1 MRLLDQRSLFMFIH
15 PVDIP
20 KFTHLSH
27 CTTCSLRQEKRWVG
41 TNFFGI
47 TDHVEYVGWKQNI
60 LNINIWN
67 ISSIDN
73 LSKTVA
79 STVSRPSLES
89 LSFDARRTSWTWHD
103 SWPTQK
109 TTPVEIH
116 ETSLDFSAWE
126 DNFLTLVMFSEV
138 RHGSCEGQPNIRI
151 CISLKF
157 KKIYFRIWYFW
168 RLRKTCTRKCW
179 HASAK
184 WKGSS
189 WEDENHCQRWMLR
202 LCFLWQQSFLLCLKS
217 ETSKQIVLR
226 KIIWPTA
233 TFFMRFCSS
242 PCLRRIYYRQNMVD
256 VLQETIE
263 AQTVVPRRPRLPG
276 KHRRYQWFDDVP
288 CLYIPSARPFAI

>member
-47 TDHVEYVGWKQNI
+47 TDHVESVGWKQNI

-79 STVSRPSLES
+79 STVSRPSLEN

-138 RHGSCEGQPNIRI
+138 RPGSCEGQPNIVHFKRNNSEFGILEIEKNVYIVDMHLQCEKDRLGKMRI
-151 CISLKF
+151 IARGEGFVCVLFDNKASSCLIETNCRLLHQILLLPMPPANLLHAKS
-157 KKIYFRIWYFW
+157 YGHPEFR
-168 RLRKTCTRKCW
+168 RKT
-179 HASAK
+179 
-184 WKGSS
+184 
-189 WEDENHCQRWMLR
+189 
-202 LCFLWQQSFLLCLKS
+202 
-217 ETSKQIVLR
+217 
-226 KIIWPTA
+226 
-233 TFFMRFCSS
+233 
-242 PCLRRIYYRQNMVD
+242 Y

-276 KHRRYQWFDDVP
+276 KHRRYQWFDGVP
-288 CLYIPSARPFAI
+288 CPICSTFCHLMLSPE